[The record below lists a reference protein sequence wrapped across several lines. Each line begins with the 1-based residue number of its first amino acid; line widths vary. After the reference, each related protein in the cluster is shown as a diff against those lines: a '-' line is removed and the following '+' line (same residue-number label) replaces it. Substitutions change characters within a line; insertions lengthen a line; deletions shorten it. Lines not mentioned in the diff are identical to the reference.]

1 MRNLD
6 YQNTQRYFNLGL
18 DFLVMSLTFKNI
30 VVPQNFDYKKLFKMT
45 IRLP

>member
-6 YQNTQRYFNLGL
+6 YQNTQKYFNLGL

-30 VVPQNFDYKKLFKMT
+30 VVSQNFDYKKLFKMT